1 MAKHRR
7 IWNENQYHK
16 LVGESS
22 RIKGAVILASGY
34 GRRMRKT
41 TCFPSKPMTMIGAK
55 PLISYAIDLL
65 IESGVEKVFIV
76 YHSVTADVLKL
87 ADYDSR
93 YVNYL
98 EFIEEDIQKG
108 TLLSFSRVKR
118 LLEPPFLMVF
128 EDIIA
133 KKKDF
138 ISMLNIGKK
147 YIGRKADLVIQT
159 VNSPSLLSEKAFL
172 TDDNNKVIKYQKNG
186 ITGKEASNGDVSYGG
201 MVYLWVS
208 DPFPLVDM
216 YLSHE
221 VFKFSIF
228 LENYVSNHFV
238 YKMEIKDMWDVDTP
252 EAALMTQEILMK
264 RGY

>member
-1 MAKHRR
+1 MD
-7 IWNENQYHK
+7 
-16 LVGESS
+16 ESNK
-22 RIKGAVILASGY
+22 IKGAVILASGY

-41 TCFPSKPMTMIGAK
+41 VCFPSKPMTMIGAK

-76 YHSVTADVLKL
+76 YHSATADVLKL
-87 ADYDSR
+87 TDYDSR

-128 EDIIA
+128 ADIIA
-133 KKKDF
+133 GKDDF
-138 ISMLNIGKK
+138 IDMLNIGKK
-147 YIGRKADLVIQT
+147 YVGSKVDLVIQT
-159 VNSPSLLSEKAFL
+159 VNSPSLLSERAFL
-172 TDDNNKVIKYQKNG
+172 TKNNKVIKYHKNG
-186 ITGKEASNGDVSYGG
+186 ITGEENSNCDISYGG
-201 MVYLWVS
+201 MVYLWLS

-216 YLSHE
+216 YLSRQGY
-221 VFKFSIF
+221 KFSVF
-228 LENYVSNHFV
+228 LENYVPSHLV
-238 YKMEIKDMWDVDTP
+238 YRMEIKDMWDVDTP
-252 EAALMTQEILMK
+252 ETVLMTQEILMK